1 MWSFLL
7 LLPRCPSEGIYTLIR
22 ERSYC
27 EIMGKL
33 PVLKKNSDFQRVYRK
48 GKYASSETLVV
59 YYVKR
64 RTSIV
69 RIGITTSKK
78 VGKSVQRNRMRRLIR
93 ENIRL
98 LHDQL
103 APGMDLVIVVRKANP
118 DANLYSIGREMRFL
132 LKKLDILVKDKDHEG
147 TADNT
152 DQGL

>member
-1 MWSFLL
+1 
-7 LLPRCPSEGIYTLIR
+7 
-22 ERSYC
+22 
-27 EIMGKL
+27 
-33 PVLKKNSDFQRVYRK
+33 
-48 GKYASSETLVV
+48 
-59 YYVKR
+59 
-64 RTSIV
+64 
-69 RIGITTSKK
+69 
-78 VGKSVQRNRMRRLIR
+78 MRRLIR